1 MEPGL
6 KPQLSFTR
14 PFVAGTGGPPQPW
27 GTPMDNR
34 VREVVIRQGT
44 KPPKPGAG
52 AWNFGLPV
60 VGQNQPPVC
69 QWRTR
74 RPRAGQGQREGG
86 QGGRCQPPLY
96 RRETESGRGALL
108 APAPF
113 PCGTHLGVESL
124 WFACLGL
131 VVRGHGGL
139 SGARM
144 TWKTRGSCSEDPSGP
159 RLSHPGSWG
168 PTAAGSAPLGSG
180 CPGAEGSAGSRPSL
194 RPWFTSLHP
203 HQLQREK

>member
-34 VREVVIRQGT
+34 VWEVVLRQGT

-52 AWNFGLPV
+52 AGNSGLPA
-60 VGQNQPPVC
+60 VGQNQLPVC
-69 QWRTR
+69 QWGTR
-74 RPRAGQGQREGG
+74 RPRAGQGQRE
-86 QGGRCQPPLY
+86 GGRCQPPLY

-108 APAPF
+108 ATAPLL
-113 PCGTHLGVESL
+113 CGTHLGVESL

-159 RLSHPGSWG
+159 RLSHPGSG
-168 PTAAGSAPLGSG
+168 PHRCRLSTAGFRL
-180 CPGAEGSAGSRPSL
+180 SRSRGVGRQPPQPPS
-194 RPWFTSLHP
+194 WFTSLRP